1 MKLPELKKNCQ
12 NIVEEAAS
20 KLTEAKK
27 PVVEVKY
34 TVKQAVINV
43 KTEETRLD
51 ITSSISV
58 KNESPSYMII
68 NFETTSKVRSYREYS
83 QEDLQL
89 REQSILALLE
99 YWKGYKQL
107 KDIDRLFFRMNN
119 ETLDFI
125 HSTDN
130 AGLTEVPPI
139 KNLFSNIYMSNGSSK
154 LFRENQPDNKLAHM
168 LLLTEEVN
176 QLQED
181 NPTFSSQKKHRN
193 TLFALLDTT
202 FYYQNKYF
210 NLKVEKDDVVVMNND
225 DKQEM
230 TRFSIEPGVM
240 QKVLDRVEEETKLYN
255 LLHPPIVNF
264 KFVINEYFLLK
275 FKNKEDDRLED
286 MIREFNAILANE
298 DAESEFVEM
307 KTILEGARRE
317 GNKHLRPT
325 EVIRKFVIP
334 EEELPVFNEHFN
346 KEFTIYKIKT
356 EKNYWFFMYSNVKS
370 DSWVF
375 VSQEDKLP
383 AEAEQTAFSA
393 VEERLDKDLMAEV
406 DAILQKLQNIKGK
419 CKSTKLD
426 YPISNSHK
434 SILEAANSQ
443 FGLKWREKIETTK

>member
-12 NIVEEAAS
+12 NTVEAVAS
-20 KLTEAKK
+20 KLTEK

-34 TVKQAVINV
+34 TVKQAVVNV
-43 KTEETRLD
+43 KTPETRLD
-51 ITSSISV
+51 ITSSISI

-107 KDIDRLFFRMNN
+107 KEIDRLFFRMNN
-119 ETLDFI
+119 ETLGFI

-130 AGLTEVPPI
+130 AGLAEVPPI
-139 KNLFSNIYMSNGSSK
+139 KNLFSNIYTSNGNSK
-154 LFRENQPDNKLAHM
+154 FFRENQPDNKLAHM
-168 LLLTEEVN
+168 LFLTEEVN
-176 QLQED
+176 QLQEE
-181 NPTFSSQKKHRN
+181 NPTFSSKKFRN
-193 TLFALLDTT
+193 IFFALLDTT

-210 NLKVEKDDVVVMNND
+210 NLKVENDDVIVIGNE
-225 DKQEM
+225 DKQEI
-230 TRFSIEPGVM
+230 TRLSIEPGVM
-240 QKVLDRVEEETKLYN
+240 QKVLDKVEEETKLYN

-264 KFVINEYFLLK
+264 KFVINEYFLLR
-275 FKNKEDDRLED
+275 FKNKEDERLED
-286 MIREFNAILANE
+286 MIREFNEILANE
-298 DAESEFVEM
+298 DAESEFVEI
-307 KTILEGARRE
+307 KNILEDARRE

-325 EVIRKFVIP
+325 EVISKFIMP
-334 EEELPVFNEHFN
+334 EEELPVFKEHFN

-375 VSQEDKLP
+375 VNQEDKLP
-383 AEAEQTAFSA
+383 VEAEQTAFSI
-393 VEERLDKDLMAEV
+393 VDERQDKDLMAEV
-406 DAILQKLQNIKGK
+406 DEILQRLQNLKGK
-419 CKSTKLD
+419 CKATKLD
-426 YPISNSHK
+426 YPVSNSHK